1 MVGKATFSKPIGY
14 LEKGYDFDN
23 TLKTANVALDYFALV
38 GQIPILDYFFDKNP
52 VYRIGPPSFGTVT
65 NISIQRLVERLQN
78 KDTDYHDPS
87 KPDFLDK
94 FIEAKQTHP
103 DVVNDMQIVSY
114 LMINMIAGAD
124 TTSITINAAL
134 YFALKHPNVWERL
147 RKEFPSQNSAAG
159 ITVTS
164 YESARGNSY
173 LHAVVREAM
182 RCHPGVAMLLERYVP
197 QDGLTL
203 PDGRFVSAG
212 SIVGLNPYVV
222 GRNPSVWGQDAKTF
236 RPERWLRDESQET
249 EEAYQARLRLMD
261 NADLAFGAGSRVC
274 LGRHLGLLQVYKVLA
289 TLITRYNIELADPK
303 KEWTT
308 HNSWF
313 HRQSGIQVKLS
324 HRS

>member
-14 LEKGYDFDN
+14 LEKGYDFDK
-23 TLKTANVALDYFALV
+23 TLNTANLALDYFALV
-38 GQIPILDYFFDKNP
+38 GQYPILDYFFDKNP

-65 NISIQRLVERLQN
+65 NISIQHLVDRLQN
-78 KDTDYHDPS
+78 KDTEYHDPS

-94 FIEAKQTHP
+94 FIEAKQSHP
-103 DVVNDMQIVSY
+103 DIVNDMQIVSY

-124 TTSITINAAL
+124 TTAITINAAL
-134 YFALKHPNVWERL
+134 YFALKHPKVWERL
-147 RKEFPSQNSAAG
+147 REEIPAQNAAAG
-159 ITVTS
+159 TSVVS
-164 YESARGNSY
+164 YETARANAY

-197 QDGLTL
+197 EEGLTL
-203 PDGRFVSAG
+203 PDGRYVSAG

-222 GRNPSVWGQDAKTF
+222 GRNPSVWGQDAESF

-249 EEAYQARLRLMD
+249 EEEYQARLRKMD
-261 NADLAFGAGSRVC
+261 NADLAFGGGSRIC
-274 LGRHLGLLQVYKVLA
+274 IGRNLGLLQVYKVLA
-289 TLITRYNIELADPK
+289 TLISRYNIELAYPDQ
-303 KEWTT
+303 EWKT